1 MAAAG
6 HRERRI
12 RRLAGRAIGDFGMI
26 QEGDRI
32 LLGLSGGK
40 DSWTLLHVLSKLR
53 ERAPVR
59 FDLLPVTVHPG
70 FPGFDTTGIE
80 AYLKEQGCE
89 FRIVHAPI
97 FETMQAKL
105 AEGERPCSLCSR
117 IRRGVLYTQARES
130 GCAKVALGHHRDDFI
145 ETLLLNQF
153 YNGKIK
159 AMSPYLRADDGR
171 TVVIRPLVYVPE
183 QEIVHFA
190 GEAGFP
196 VTCCACPSCGDPDM
210 KRMKIKGL
218 LAALEQE
225 QPGIKANMLA
235 ALGDVDLRHLL
246 VPSAP
251 AAGEGGRPLRTG
263 RRSREK
269 PPSGI

>member
-26 QEGDRI
+26 QDGDRI

-40 DSWTLLHVLSKLR
+40 DSWTLLHILSKLR

-80 AYLKEQGCE
+80 AYLKEQGYEC
-89 FRIVHAPI
+89 RIVHAPI
-97 FETMQAKL
+97 FETMQTKL

-130 GCAKVALGHHRDDFI
+130 GCAKVALGHHLDDFI

-159 AMSPYLRADDGR
+159 AMSPYLRADDGKS
-171 TVVIRPLVYVPE
+171 VVIRPLVYVPE
-183 QEIVHFA
+183 QEIIRFA
-190 GEAGFP
+190 AEAGFP

-225 QPGIKANMLA
+225 QPGIKANLLS
-235 ALGDVDLRHLL
+235 ALGDVDMRHLL
-246 VPSAP
+246 VR
-251 AAGEGGRPLRTG
+251 AAGTASGEVRPPLSRQAD
-263 RRSREK
+263 RREA
-269 PPSGI
+269 PSGI

>member
-1 MAAAG
+1 MVAAG
-6 HRERRI
+6 HLERRI

-26 QEGDRI
+26 QDGDRI

-40 DSWTLLHVLSKLR
+40 DSWTLLYILAKLR

-80 AYLKEQGCE
+80 AYLKEQGYDS
-89 FRIVHAPI
+89 RVVHAPI

-117 IRRGVLYTQARES
+117 IRRGVLYTQARVS
-130 GCAKVALGHHRDDFI
+130 GCNKVALGHHRDDFI

-159 AMSPYLRADDGR
+159 AMAPFLRADDGR
-171 TVVIRPLVYVPE
+171 SVVIRPLVYVPE
-183 QEIVHFA
+183 QEIVRFA
-190 GEAGFP
+190 AEAGFP
-196 VTCCACPSCGDPDM
+196 VTCCACPFCGDPDM
-210 KRMKIKGL
+210 KRVKIKGL
-218 LAALEQE
+218 LAALEHE
-225 QPGIKANMLA
+225 QPGIKANLLA
-235 ALGDVDLRHLL
+235 ALGDVELRHLL
-246 VPSAP
+246 VRQGA
-251 AAGEGGRPLRTG
+251 
-263 RRSREK
+263 
-269 PPSGI
+269 PSGAAVLPRNSG